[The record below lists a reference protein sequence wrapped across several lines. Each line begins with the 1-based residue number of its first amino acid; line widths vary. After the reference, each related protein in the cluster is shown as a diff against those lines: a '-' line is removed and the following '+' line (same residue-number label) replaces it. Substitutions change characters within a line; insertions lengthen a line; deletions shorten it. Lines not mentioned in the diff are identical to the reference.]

1 MEGLMILE
9 YNESKGHW
17 HYNVINN
24 GKTSDEPDTYGWE
37 SIALT
42 EEDKARIFTN
52 MMDCKLH
59 RREAL
64 SA

>member
-1 MEGLMILE
+1 MERLIILE
-9 YNESKGHW
+9 YKESKGHW

-24 GKTSDEPDTYGWE
+24 ERANDEPDTYGWE

-42 EEDKARIFTN
+42 EEDKARIFKN

-59 RREAL
+59 RRETL